1 MQLCAELWSLLVQ
14 WQLLALGAVVAAL
27 VALAFSF
34 IRPRK
39 GSTYLV
45 DFYCLRPPNRCS
57 TGATHPRPFT
67 LFCTA
72 AVEASRLWEAL
83 QDACMHASLL

>member
-1 MQLCAELWSLLVQ
+1 MRLCSELWSLPVQ
-14 WQLLALGAVVAAL
+14 WQLLALGAAVAAL

-57 TGATHPRPFT
+57 THAAHPHPSS

-72 AVEASRLWEAL
+72 AGFLWEAL
-83 QDACMHASLL
+83 PGACTHASLL